1 MILANVSVLPCFMV
15 AIRSPIISNCSS
27 VRVEYVFGV
36 PPGCK
41 RILIVE
47 LFGELR
53 IRVLGAEGAGRRV
66 GFLGLHGP
74 LAFGYSCFLEWLD

>member
-1 MILANVSVLPCFMV
+1 MSEKVGRFSLLVSAGMILANVSVFPCFMV

-53 IRVLGAEGAGRRV
+53 IHVLGAEGAGRRV
-66 GFLGLHGP
+66 
-74 LAFGYSCFLEWLD
+74 ERV